1 MSLEERIQFG
11 RKEAKR
17 KVLEDFTNDQW
28 IHPTF
33 LRFESK
39 RFKRISNPVQITFE
53 EKGETIFEKLKSDF
67 PRASIVGS
75 INNYLAVKAKRQ
87 NQTKLNLKQEKP
99 IEFEKVI
106 QLNMLQFEKYIA
118 VERYSK
124 KDTEVQEEE
133 ETKVIGALT
142 DFDILK
148 KEEES
153 RNRNDTSTETAETIN
168 PEEIEKRRVEDF
180 RKKKKEE
187 LASLQEE
194 LDELQGNLSPD
205 SRKIKAS
212 QARAV
217 RNPRSS
223 SPVPGR
229 TRATER
235 TERRNHQGAESERR
249 DLQQ

>member
-11 RKEAKR
+11 RTEAKR

-33 LRFESK
+33 LKFES
-39 RFKRISNPVQITFE
+39 RPFKRISNPVQITFE
-53 EKGETIFEKLKSDF
+53 EKGETLFEKLKSDF
-67 PRASIVGS
+67 PNASIVGS
-75 INNYLAVKAKRQ
+75 ISNLMAAKAKRQ

-124 KDTEVQEEE
+124 KETEIPEDE

-153 RNRNDTSTETAETIN
+153 RNRNDTSADTAETLS

-187 LASLQEE
+187 LESLQEE
-194 LDELQGNLSPD
+194 LDELQGNLRTHARAFEP
-205 SRKIKAS
+205 R
-212 QARAV
+212 QARA
-217 RNPRSS
+217 
-223 SPVPGR
+223 G
-229 TRATER
+229 
-235 TERRNHQGAESERR
+235 
-249 DLQQ
+249 